1 MTVLRRAFTLM
12 EVNLAIFIMA
22 GGVLAMVSLYSLGM
36 RESRQS
42 TEDVAAAGYADAVF
56 APLVTKLSSRNLTWR
71 GWTSIGD
78 NPSGEGSKV
87 CDGVTQNGK
96 GWAAYVQK
104 VGSENSGLFRIN
116 VDAGWGGLAKNAFD
130 EIKNAEEDTSGSS
143 GAGGGIG
150 ANGGGANQSV
160 LNIPDPNL
168 PSDYFYG
175 LVATRKGSVISLAF
189 RASRRRDALMSQ
201 PVYYTEVHFQGR
213 DDK

>member
-1 MTVLRRAFTLM
+1 MMTFRKAFTLM

-42 TEDVAAAGYADAVF
+42 VEDVAAAGYADAVF
-56 APLVTKLSSRNLTWR
+56 APLVAKLSSRNLTWQ
-71 GWTSIGD
+71 GWTSIGST
-78 NPSGEGSKV
+78 PAGEGSKV

-104 VGSENSGLFRIN
+104 VGSDASGLFR
-116 VDAGWGGLAKNAFD
+116 VDSGCTSKAQQAFEEIANAQ
-130 EIKNAEEDTSGSS
+130 EDTTAS
-143 GAGGGIG
+143 AGGQGQ
-150 ANGGGANQSV
+150 ASDSA
-160 LNIPDPNL
+160 LNIAWPALPN
-168 PSDYFYG
+168 DYHYG
-175 LVATRKGSVISLAF
+175 LVATRRGSTISLAF
-189 RASRRRDALMSQ
+189 RASRRRDGLMSQ